1 MKKVLLDQ
9 LKYVI
14 FINLWDFVVS
24 TLLILE
30 VHESIKFKGVLS
42 QYLTSFVLILF
53 NSFLKKT
60 LKCFNKL
67 PELE

>member
-1 MKKVLLDQ
+1 MKKMLLDQ

-30 VHESIKFKGVLS
+30 VHESTKFKGVLS
-42 QYLTSFVLILF
+42 QYLTSFVLIL
-53 NSFLKKT
+53 SKLKKT